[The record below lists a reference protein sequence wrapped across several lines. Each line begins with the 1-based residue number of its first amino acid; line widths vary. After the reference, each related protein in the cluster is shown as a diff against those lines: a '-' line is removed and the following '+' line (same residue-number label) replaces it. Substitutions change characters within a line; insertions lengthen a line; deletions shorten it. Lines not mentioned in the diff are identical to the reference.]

1 MLADISNILT
11 FAVMGILFLFGVIVT
26 VMARREHGSA
36 AMIGMSG
43 CILLLLGLA
52 FDGFRSFVLYPQLG
66 ASIGVEAVTVT
77 NLVSLLF
84 NAGGTALL
92 IWAVV
97 ARRKPQPAQP
107 QPAQPQG
114 PVQPQQ
120 GPGWPQQGPGWPQQP
135 PYPQQ
140 PYPQQPQPGWQNPQ
154 QPPYGHG
161 QS

>member
-1 MLADISNILT
+1 
-11 FAVMGILFLFGVIVT
+11 MGILFLLGVVVT
-26 VMARREHGSA
+26 AMARRAHGSA
-36 AMIGMSG
+36 ALIGMGG

-52 FDGFRSFVLYPQLG
+52 FDGFRSFVLYPQMGTSLG
-66 ASIGVEAVTVT
+66 IETVTIT

-97 ARRKPQPAQP
+97 ARRNPRRPAQP
-107 QPAQPQG
+107 P
-114 PVQPQQ
+114 
-120 GPGWPQQGPGWPQQP
+120 QGPGWPQQP

-140 PYPQQPQPGWQNPQ
+140 PYPQQQPGWQNPQ
-154 QPPYGHG
+154 QPPYGQG

>member
-107 QPAQPQG
+107 PHG
-114 PVQPQQ
+114 PVQP
-120 GPGWPQQGPGWPQQP
+120 PHGPGWPQQP

-140 PYPQQPQPGWQNPQ
+140 PYQQQQQPGWQNPQ
-154 QPPYGHG
+154 QPPYGQG